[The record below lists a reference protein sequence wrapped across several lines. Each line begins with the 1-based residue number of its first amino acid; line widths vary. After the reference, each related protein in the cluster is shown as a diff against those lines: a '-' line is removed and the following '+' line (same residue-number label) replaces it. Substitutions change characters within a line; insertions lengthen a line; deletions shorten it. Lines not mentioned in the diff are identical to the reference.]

1 MQSWLLENSKVH
13 LISHSPKC
21 LSEGTVE
28 GGGERSQPKD
38 KSSTVCEAHINTLQ
52 QLLLQFFTGMQTHK
66 SHSMKPNTQLVNAH
80 SKAFRKLGSLVYS
93 TVLWSGG
100 YQLAICGQD
109 ANPAKYFSR
118 SNQVCS
124 LCSRSDQTL
133 ATGLEVLEI
142 D

>member
-1 MQSWLLENSKVH
+1 MQSWLLENLKVH

-38 KSSTVCEAHINTLQ
+38 KSDSMRGAYQYTSTAASSVLYCYANAQESLHEA
-52 QLLLQFFTGMQTHK
+52 
-66 SHSMKPNTQLVNAH
+66 NTQLVNAH

-100 YQLAICGQD
+100 HQLAVCGQD